1 MIWELLEILGDY
13 KCKQRAVNLYMV
25 TILSQNTQNVQKN
38 INKIRKSTEA
48 ISKQN
53 K

>member
-1 MIWELLEILGDY
+1 MIWELLEIIGDC

-25 TILSQNTQNVQKN
+25 IILLQNTQNVQKS
-38 INKIRKSTEA
+38 INKISKNMEA